1 MPSVS
6 RRVIVGR
13 RAFFILAWLL
23 LVVIAWSHWPVE
35 QPLVLSRGQSDTLP
49 PMWTINANTRTFTL
63 TQYAP
68 IDWLV
73 CIEKSDG
80 VAVCDLASGWL
91 RTRGK

>member
-6 RRVIVGR
+6 RR
-13 RAFFILAWLL
+13 AFWILAGMILG
-23 LVVIAWSHWPVE
+23 LVFWTHRPTDSP
-35 QPLVLSRGQSDTLP
+35 VLSRGQSDTVPL
-49 PMWTINANTRTFTL
+49 MWTINANTRTFTL

-80 VAVCDLASGWL
+80 TAVCDLASGWL
-91 RTRGK
+91 RGRQ